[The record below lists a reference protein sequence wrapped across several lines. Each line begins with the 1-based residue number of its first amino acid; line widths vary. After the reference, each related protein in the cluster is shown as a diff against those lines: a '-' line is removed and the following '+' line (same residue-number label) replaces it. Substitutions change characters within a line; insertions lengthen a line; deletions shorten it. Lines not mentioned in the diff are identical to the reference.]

1 MANIQFG
8 GLASGLDTNALIS
21 GLVKAERRPIEL
33 LQFQQARFQAQQGV
47 LTILSGNLSS
57 LKSAAQALS
66 LSPDFSK
73 RTATSSDTSVLTAS
87 ADSTAQ
93 TGTYN
98 VNVTTL
104 AKAKSLQSSTSY
116 TSTTAALGTGTLTI
130 AVGTTNTSITID
142 GTNNTLTGLKDKINN
157 SGAAVTASI
166 VNVSATSTA
175 EYRLVVQSK
184 NTGTANAVT
193 ISGTLAGGSDPFA
206 GGGTV
211 VQAAADAQ
219 FTVNGLSV
227 TRGSNTVSDV
237 IAGVSFSLL
246 KEGGASSTVTVAN
259 DTAAIKSAVQK
270 FVDAYN
276 AAVKVGNDQF
286 KLDPNTKRQG
296 ALAGDPVLRGVAS
309 RLRAALTAPGGNL
322 TGFKTVSDIGISF
335 QKDGT
340 LKLDD
345 TKLSSALSSNLEG
358 VKNLFI
364 TTQNGIGKRIPEVVD
379 GFIRSVTGALTARQN
394 GITASVTSID
404 KKIEREEQR
413 IAAFEKNLTAQF
425 TALEKLMSQFNQ
437 QSQYLSQQLT
447 GLSFGRRS

>member
-1 MANIQFG
+1 MATIQFG

-33 LQFQQARFQAQQGV
+33 LQFQQARFQTQQGV
-47 LTILSGNLSS
+47 LTLLSGNLSS

-66 LSPDFSK
+66 LSTDFSK

-98 VNVTTL
+98 LSVTTL

-130 AVGTTNTSITID
+130 AVGTTNTNITVD
-142 GTNNTLTGLKDKINN
+142 ATNNTLSGLKDAINN

-211 VQAAADAQ
+211 VQAAADAV

-237 IAGVSFSLL
+237 IVGVSFSLL

-276 AAVKVGNDQF
+276 AVVKIGNDQF
-286 KLDPNTKRQG
+286 KSDPTTKRQG
-296 ALAGDPVLRGVAS
+296 TLAGDPVLRGVAS
-309 RLRAALTAPGGNL
+309 RLRAALTAPGANL
-322 TGFKTVSDIGISF
+322 TGFKTVSEVGISF

-345 TKLSSALSSNLEG
+345 AKLSSALSSNFDG

-364 TTQNGIGKRIPEVVD
+364 ATQNGVGKRIPETVD

-394 GITASVTSID
+394 GISGSIASID
-404 KKIEREEQR
+404 KKIVREEQR

-425 TALEKLMSQFNQ
+425 TALEKLVSQFNG
-437 QSQYLSQQLT
+437 QSQYLSRQLT
-447 GLSFGRRS
+447 GLSSRR